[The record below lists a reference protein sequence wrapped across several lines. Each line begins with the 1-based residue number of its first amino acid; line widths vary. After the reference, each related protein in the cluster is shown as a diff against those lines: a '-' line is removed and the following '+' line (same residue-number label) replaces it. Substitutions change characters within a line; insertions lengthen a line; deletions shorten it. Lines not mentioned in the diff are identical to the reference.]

1 MPKGVERLC
10 LTVASVLLGLA
21 PALTAQTNTEVRP
34 CLGAYIH
41 IPELF
46 SGESDTAKRQEAV
59 ERQLGLFKASGL
71 RILLPYANT
80 TSGAAEYPSEVI
92 PRRAYGQ
99 WDPLAFLIAGA
110 HKRGWKSAR

>member
-1 MPKGVERLC
+1 MKLAFLIRDRVKRLAV
-10 LTVASVLLGLA
+10 TVASVLLGLA
-21 PALTAQTNTEVRP
+21 PASAAQTNTEARP

-46 SGESDTAKRQEAV
+46 GGESDAAKRQEAI
-59 ERQLGLFKASGL
+59 ERQLDLFKASGL

-99 WDPLAFLIAGA
+99 
-110 HKRGWKSAR
+110 